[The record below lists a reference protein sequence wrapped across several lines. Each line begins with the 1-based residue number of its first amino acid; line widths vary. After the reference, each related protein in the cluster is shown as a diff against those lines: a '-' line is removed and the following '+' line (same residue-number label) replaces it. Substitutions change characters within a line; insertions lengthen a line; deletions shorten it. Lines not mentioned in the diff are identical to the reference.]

1 MDPLAVR
8 TSEVELRAVDG
19 RKGDQSGFGSSFQAS
34 LRLLWARRDEAIRDT
49 LSRRLKATP
58 GHVAVAQNDLV
69 EALPLRLLFPMLAAH
84 EALEPVPPAADAPTS
99 IRPQGAVS
107 GQHLLVDDPA
117 VASVHAL
124 ALRGATGR
132 ADTQKAMEQERAVA
146 KCVGAAVR
154 TASARATDDVAPTAK
169 AIAVERLRMKAAAV
183 QEELTESEH
192 KGMAGVAAVDRA
204 AATLAARELRRLA
217 NEQWRLQEYGI
228 DGLKPRSSRSPE
240 HDDGL
245 SDASMFVGTDPSSR
259 LVSHQAATAAK
270 LLRSCA
276 FTRVAGLASHFCF
289 WRVLRPMAVLLR
301 DEHDHGEEPGQTLS
315 DDDDAALLSLLIR
328 AWRVLE
334 DTIERAS
341 TAGREGKLRSVALLG
356 VKVCVDSLLR
366 GQFVAWSTYERSA
379 SAFHAKFAKQEDE
392 TGRWQPVVVPLH
404 GQIDA
409 LLSSLFDSGRAA
421 SFIPR
426 LSLSTEALD
435 RITKSRRRVAA
446 AGSAATA
453 SGPPSRHTV
462 GGHSPVLPSLEPESE
477 STVPPKW
484 RLPAAPPTQRNVR
497 RAAPMSSRGSTQSA
511 TAGPAVVTAVHG
523 LPFPTRAAELQH
535 MTSGVLH
542 ATIPTVSISAVA
554 RGLVARGGMAGAA
567 PVAAGRPKTAQTP
580 SATADTLVGTARR
593 ITRRYARENS
603 QRDGRLSQLRE
614 ATKFLKSLSL
624 PSADVSVENV
634 FRRAIVE
641 AARAFEGQGDVAPK
655 GSYAALLRAAVKT
668 AGETLASGTDAD
680 ESLSPREELLRSADI
695 LAMGAGKTANELVA
709 EIRTKEAPKVRKIAV
724 AAAVALA
731 AGGLA
736 STESPQAWGRRRPE
750 AQRSGPPPWASPFR
764 KLDHVIGASWA
775 AEHEQSL
782 STLFKQSEAW
792 VILNR
797 RSLSRDSS
805 GSPPSQASSAWSS
818 PRRRSSRLGSPGR
831 RPGSSASERR
841 CTAPERELQAAT
853 VGPVGEHGLP
863 IEAEKITGLLAAR
876 SPFFPS
882 PFDGDGVSAFGPTQW
897 ARGPGARA
905 AAERADAA
913 RAEAVAKTFRD
924 TVKSRA
930 AAHRGK
936 LEVEELHRRA
946 RQPEQPGD
954 SGLVRLIR
962 RHVEADAEA
971 ETRHSGPGAAPAM
984 PLVGLPQKWL
994 LGLADPSNP
1003 NQLSTL

>member
-1 MDPLAVR
+1 
-8 TSEVELRAVDG
+8 
-19 RKGDQSGFGSSFQAS
+19 
-34 LRLLWARRDEAIRDT
+34 
-49 LSRRLKATP
+49 
-58 GHVAVAQNDLV
+58 
-69 EALPLRLLFPMLAAH
+69 
-84 EALEPVPPAADAPTS
+84 
-99 IRPQGAVS
+99 
-107 GQHLLVDDPA
+107 
-117 VASVHAL
+117 
-124 ALRGATGR
+124 
-132 ADTQKAMEQERAVA
+132 MEQERAVA

-341 TAGREGKLRSVALLG
+341 AAGREGKLRSVALLG

-435 RITKSRRRVAA
+435 RITKSR
-446 AGSAATA
+446 
-453 SGPPSRHTV
+453 
-462 GGHSPVLPSLEPESE
+462 
-477 STVPPKW
+477 
-484 RLPAAPPTQRNVR
+484 
-497 RAAPMSSRGSTQSA
+497 
-511 TAGPAVVTAVHG
+511 
-523 LPFPTRAAELQH
+523 
-535 MTSGVLH
+535 VLH

-709 EIRTKEAPKVRKIAV
+709 EIRTKEAPK
-724 AAAVALA
+724 
-731 AGGLA
+731 
-736 STESPQAWGRRRPE
+736 
-750 AQRSGPPPWASPFR
+750 
-764 KLDHVIGASWA
+764 
-775 AEHEQSL
+775 
-782 STLFKQSEAW
+782 
-792 VILNR
+792 
-797 RSLSRDSS
+797 
-805 GSPPSQASSAWSS
+805 
-818 PRRRSSRLGSPGR
+818 
-831 RPGSSASERR
+831 
-841 CTAPERELQAAT
+841 
-853 VGPVGEHGLP
+853 
-863 IEAEKITGLLAAR
+863 
-876 SPFFPS
+876 
-882 PFDGDGVSAFGPTQW
+882 
-897 ARGPGARA
+897 
-905 AAERADAA
+905 
-913 RAEAVAKTFRD
+913 
-924 TVKSRA
+924 
-930 AAHRGK
+930 
-936 LEVEELHRRA
+936 
-946 RQPEQPGD
+946 
-954 SGLVRLIR
+954 
-962 RHVEADAEA
+962 
-971 ETRHSGPGAAPAM
+971 
-984 PLVGLPQKWL
+984 WL